1 MFFFCIL
8 QGLSTLE
15 LHSDS
20 LHAAAEC
27 YDGIAAEISNLD
39 PFQQPDQATHCLETP
54 TGGSFIENYSVE
66 CNSDVDCGYSETE
79 KEHKDFVLP
88 VKVSDSQV
96 GLQEHGLG
104 PLEDGVC
111 RSSNTGIESCRTE
124 EEGKEP
130 PIVSTPNLNLFNRSE
145 EAQCELGRQTLTVGN
160 LPPAGCGKQA
170 EDTDRLEIQE
180 GQEAT
185 TGEEASEQE
194 AENCKARRREKETDS
209 AELVPVS
216 IDLEA
221 SIMGQNSSSEGF
233 ISEMKESCQD
243 GGNTGKEITKDCQ
256 KLCDELCLDEGL
268 PVPVSPPGEEPCPLI
283 EGGDVIKGP
292 GSPVPHRLIQGL
304 HEGEPPPDINSLEQT
319 QETAVKDY
327 AMEQEW
333 GLAPQTGCH
342 SGSCSEPDS
351 VQELIVESAPEAS
364 GCYPE
369 HSLSHDISDVQMIE
383 NSMEEKNRETTL
395 ETMPNIGSIHADS
408 DSGMTHG
415 RSGDDDCSGQ
425 PIGSST
431 TKIFHPAENFVCT
444 EDMDYFEP
452 NEAAESS
459 KEVRLGEQNDSK
471 PDESMLNLDVGLP
484 LNLDSALKSCKQ
496 LDSQFESEVSHSL
509 QTIESE
515 MTGEEPEPEPSK
527 DDIRLDPVIEVTE
540 VIEAKSEES
549 RFSECNTGTDL
560 LQSEVTEASSLVSEM
575 CEVISGGE
583 ENLQPTDVS
592 NNLPLENEDPSQD
605 TSEITVDDKS
615 PDEKLILSEDA
626 TLPLDNTE
634 MDMEPPSMK
643 NPASRKQRVDNLST
657 DNPKIPDTLDGALQ
671 SVIQG
676 EQTVIALCP
685 TSGLV

>member
-27 YDGIAAEISNLD
+27 FDGIAAEISNLD
-39 PFQQPDQATHCLETP
+39 PLQQPDQATHCLETP
-54 TGGSFIENYSVE
+54 TGGSLIENYSAE
-66 CNSDVDCGYSETE
+66 CNSSVDCGYSETG

-88 VKVSDSQV
+88 VKVSESQV

-111 RSSNTGIESCRTE
+111 HSSNTGRESCRTE
-124 EEGKEP
+124 EEGREP

-145 EAQCELGRQTLTVGN
+145 GAQCEPGRQTLTVGN

-170 EDTDRLEIQE
+170 EDTNRLEIQE
-180 GQEAT
+180 GQEGA

-194 AENCKARRREKETDS
+194 AENCKEGRREKETDS
-209 AELVPVS
+209 AELLPVS

-233 ISEMKESCQD
+233 ISEIKESCQD

-256 KLCDELCLDEGL
+256 KLRDELCLDEGL

-304 HEGEPPPDINSLEQT
+304 HEGEPPPDISLEQT
-319 QETAVKDY
+319 QETAVEDY
-327 AMEQEW
+327 AMEQER
-333 GLAPQTGCH
+333 GPAPQTGCH

-351 VQELIVESAPEAS
+351 VQELIVESAPETP

-369 HSLSHDISDVQMIE
+369 HSLSHDTSDVQTIG
-383 NSMEEKNRETTL
+383 NSTEEKNTETTL
-395 ETMPNIGSIHADS
+395 EMMPDVGSIHAES

-415 RSGDDDCSGQ
+415 LSGDDCSVQ

-431 TKIFHPAENFVCT
+431 TEIFHPTENCVRT
-444 EDMDYFEP
+444 EDRDYFEP

-459 KEVRLGEQNDSK
+459 KEEKLDEQNDSK
-471 PDESMLNLDVGLP
+471 PDESMLDVGVGLP
-484 LNLDSALKSCKQ
+484 LKPNSALKSCKQ

-515 MTGEEPEPEPSK
+515 MRGEEPEPEPSK
-527 DDIRLDPVIEVTE
+527 DDMRLDPVIEVTE

-549 RFSECNTGTDL
+549 RCSECNTGTDL
-560 LQSEVTEASSLVSEM
+560 LESEVTEASSLVSET
-575 CEVISGGE
+575 CEVISTGE

-592 NNLPLENEDPSQD
+592 NNLPLENEDPRQD
-605 TSEITVDDKS
+605 TSEVTLDDKP
-615 PDEKLILSEDA
+615 PDEKLILSEDV

-643 NPASRKQRVDNLST
+643 NPASREERVDNLST

>member
-39 PFQQPDQATHCLETP
+39 PLQQPNQATHNLETP
-54 TGGSFIENYSVE
+54 TEGDLIENYSAE
-66 CNSDVDCGYSETE
+66 CNSSVDCGYSETG
-79 KEHKDFVLP
+79 KEHNDFVLP
-88 VKVSDSQV
+88 VKVSKPQA

-104 PLEDGVC
+104 PLEDWVC
-111 RSSNTGIESCRTE
+111 HSSNTGRESCRTE
-124 EEGKEP
+124 EEGREP

-145 EAQCELGRQTLTVGN
+145 GAQCELGRQTLTVGN

-180 GQEAT
+180 GQEAA

-194 AENCKARRREKETDS
+194 AENCKERRREKETDS
-209 AELVPVS
+209 AELLPVS

-221 SIMGQNSSSEGF
+221 SIMGQNSSSEGSF
-233 ISEMKESCQD
+233 SEMKESCQN

-304 HEGEPPPDINSLEQT
+304 NEGEPPPDINSLEQT
-319 QETAVKDY
+319 QETAVQDY

-351 VQELIVESAPEAS
+351 VKEPIVESAPEAL

-369 HSLSHDISDVQMIE
+369 HSLSHDISDVQTFG
-383 NSMEEKNRETTL
+383 NSMEEKNTETTL
-395 ETMPNIGSIHADS
+395 EMMPNIGSIHAES
-408 DSGMTHG
+408 DSVITHG
-415 RSGDDDCSGQ
+415 RSGDDDCSVQ

-431 TKIFHPAENFVCT
+431 TETFHLVENCVCT
-444 EDMDYFEP
+444 EDRDYFEP
-452 NEAAESS
+452 NEAAELS
-459 KEVRLGEQNDSK
+459 KEEKLDEQNDSK
-471 PDESMLNLDVGLP
+471 PDESMLDVGVGLP
-484 LNLDSALKSCKQ
+484 LTLDSALKSCKQ
-496 LDSQFESEVSHSL
+496 LDSQFESEVSQSL

-527 DDIRLDPVIEVTE
+527 DDMRLDPVIEVTE

-549 RFSECNTGTDL
+549 RCSECNTGTDL
-560 LQSEVTEASSLVSEM
+560 LESEVTEASSLVSETR
-575 CEVISGGE
+575 EVISTGE

-592 NNLPLENEDPSQD
+592 NNLPLENEDLTQD
-605 TSEITVDDKS
+605 VSEITVDDKP
-615 PDEKLILSEDA
+615 PDEKLILSEDG
-626 TLPLDNTE
+626 TLPLDTE

-643 NPASRKQRVDNLST
+643 NPASREQRVDNLST

-676 EQTVIALCP
+676 EQTVIALYL